1 MKPFRK
7 YFKYD
12 FERKRY
18 TLKFYDEANKLIY
31 DTYIFH
37 RDELK
42 THVEAFKSNLL
53 KNNWKDIEREKKA
66 PHLDNQTLSSLFA
79 KRMAIMGLK

>member
-12 FERKRY
+12 FEKRRY
-18 TLKFYDEANKLIY
+18 TLKFYDEANKLIW
-31 DTYIFH
+31 DTYIYH
-37 RDELK
+37 RDELN

-53 KNNWKDIEREKKA
+53 SKNWKAIQRERQAPKA
-66 PHLDNQTLSSLFA
+66 NSQALNTLLA
-79 KRMAIMGLK
+79 RRMAIMRLI